1 MFNIKII
8 KLKMEK
14 IVINKLNSDLK
25 IINVMFNISEKINQP
40 YFVIINNLKD
50 KDIVIL
56 KLKQINNKKNINKYK
71 QQGGNY

>member
-1 MFNIKII
+1 
-8 KLKMEK
+8 
-14 IVINKLNSDLK
+14 
-25 IINVMFNISEKINQP
+25 MFNISEKINQP

-71 QQGGNY
+71 

>member
-56 KLKQINNKKNINKYK
+56 N
-71 QQGGNY
+71 